1 MGTLT
6 VVTSNGQY
14 KKYTYNY
21 SNKNYTDIHVFTTLG
36 KTQQSIAPA
45 ISTTKIELS
54 QINPASVSP
63 SKVIAKTNGCMFDYN
78 GNGGFYHEKDY

>member
-21 SNKNYTDIHVFTTLG
+21 SNKNYTD
-36 KTQQSIAPA
+36 
-45 ISTTKIELS
+45 
-54 QINPASVSP
+54 N
-63 SKVIAKTNGCMFDYN
+63 
-78 GNGGFYHEKDY
+78 YHPLL